1 MAEETKSVVT
11 ERVGMVTE
19 HQMNRVIVVLMTPI
33 KIVVV
38 RAFRVYLQTR
48 VGLLTALGSGV
59 AATVGVT
66 LTAGDFWHLLAACS
80 SISIAPAIISAIT
93 NTVELLAKW
102 DASHPELRA

>member
-1 MAEETKSVVT
+1 MPETSTVVT
-11 ERVGMVTE
+11 ERVGMVTDR
-19 HQMNRVIVVLMTPI
+19 QVDSVAIVLMTPV

-38 RAFRVYLQTR
+38 RALRVYLQTL

-59 AATVGVT
+59 AASVGVT

-80 SISIAPAIISAIT
+80 SIAVAPAVISAIT
-93 NTVELLAKW
+93 NTVELLARW

>member
-1 MAEETKSVVT
+1 MPETSTVVT
-11 ERVGMVTE
+11 ERVGMVTDR
-19 HQMNRVIVVLMTPI
+19 QVDSVAIVLMTPV

-38 RAFRVYLQTR
+38 RALRVYLQTL

-59 AATVGVT
+59 AASVGVT

-80 SISIAPAIISAIT
+80 SIAVAPAVISAIT